1 MMKHTF
7 TLEAEFIR
15 LDDLL
20 KINGC
25 VETGGQ
31 AKLLIQGGGVLV
43 DGEVCT
49 MRGKKL
55 RGGEVVYVPEIDE
68 EITVAQ
74 IEDVINASAGKLLRS
89 VKLFDI
95 YRGVGVPEGK
105 KSMAFSLELRA
116 DDRTLTDTD
125 SEGVVTKV
133 LNALKDKLNASL
145 R

>member
-31 AKLLIQGGGVLV
+31 AKILIQGGGVLV

-68 EITVAQ
+68 EITVA
-74 IEDVINASAGKLLRS
+74 G
-89 VKLFDI
+89 
-95 YRGVGVPEGK
+95 
-105 KSMAFSLELRA
+105 
-116 DDRTLTDTD
+116 
-125 SEGVVTKV
+125 
-133 LNALKDKLNASL
+133 
-145 R
+145 

>member
-31 AKLLIQGGGVLV
+31 AKILIQGGGVKV
-43 DGEVCT
+43 DGETCT

-68 EITVAQ
+68 EITVA
-74 IEDVINASAGKLLRS
+74 G
-89 VKLFDI
+89 
-95 YRGVGVPEGK
+95 
-105 KSMAFSLELRA
+105 
-116 DDRTLTDTD
+116 
-125 SEGVVTKV
+125 
-133 LNALKDKLNASL
+133 
-145 R
+145 

>member
-20 KINGC
+20 KLNGC

-31 AKLLIQGGGVLV
+31 AKVLIQSGGVLV

-55 RGGEVVYVPEIDE
+55 RGGEVVTIPDMDE
-68 EITVAQ
+68 EITVA
-74 IEDVINASAGKLLRS
+74 G
-89 VKLFDI
+89 
-95 YRGVGVPEGK
+95 
-105 KSMAFSLELRA
+105 
-116 DDRTLTDTD
+116 
-125 SEGVVTKV
+125 
-133 LNALKDKLNASL
+133 
-145 R
+145 